1 MLQVDF
7 LSGSSKEQ
15 QENQRTEC
23 PGDQGRDRN
32 TCRSQM
38 QGEDT
43 DRIADDIDNVDNNRG
58 FQRNG
63 GISHGAEQRGTGVI
77 NSKEREGE
85 CRDQEID
92 QSILHNILLN
102 SAEEKAKE
110 RLLDGDGKKHHKK
123 TECQYGNQKLRGRV
137 SGLLRALCTDVLRGD
152 DRTPC
157 CQCGE
162 NSKNQIVD
170 HVDQRNAGDSCF
182 TDC

>member
-7 LSGSSKEQ
+7 LAGPSKEQ
-15 QENQRTEC
+15 QENQCTEC

-38 QGEDT
+38 QSEDT
-43 DRIADDIDNVDNNRG
+43 DSVADDIDNVNNHRG

-77 NSKEREGE
+77 DSKKREGK

-92 QSILHNILLN
+92 QSILHDILLD

-110 RLLDGDGKKHHKK
+110 RLLDGDGKQHHRK
-123 TECQYGNQKLRGRV
+123 TKRQYGNQKLRGRV
-137 SGLLRALCTDVLRGD
+137 SGLPGALCTDVLRGD
-152 DRTPC
+152 DCTPC
-157 CQCGE
+157 CQCRE
-162 NSKNQIVD
+162 NSKDQIVD
-170 HVDQRNAGDSCF
+170 HVDQRNAEDSRF

>member
-7 LSGSSKEQ
+7 LDGPSKEQ
-15 QENQRTEC
+15 QENQCTEC

-43 DRIADDIDNVDNNRG
+43 DSITDDIDNVDNHRG

-63 GISHGAEQRGTGVI
+63 GISHGAKQRGTGVI
-77 NSKEREGE
+77 DSKEREGE
-85 CRDQEID
+85 RRDQEID
-92 QSILHNILLN
+92 QSILHDIRFN

-110 RLLDGDGKKHHKK
+110 RLLDGDGKQHHRK
-123 TECQYGNQKLRGRV
+123 TKRQYGNQKLRGRV

-152 DRTPC
+152 DRTAC
-157 CQCGE
+157 RQCGE
-162 NSKNQIVD
+162 NSKDQIVD
-170 HVDQRNAGDSCF
+170 HVDQRNTGDSRF
-182 TDC
+182 TDS